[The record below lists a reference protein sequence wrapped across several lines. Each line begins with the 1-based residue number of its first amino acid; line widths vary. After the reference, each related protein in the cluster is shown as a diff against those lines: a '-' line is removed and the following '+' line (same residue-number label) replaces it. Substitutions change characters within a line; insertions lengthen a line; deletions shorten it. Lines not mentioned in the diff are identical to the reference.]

1 MAESFADI
9 EARQADARLAFG
21 RMLRQWRERNGWTQY
36 TVADWGKEA
45 GFPAISYGNLSVIE
59 QGKAGELRRPAFF
72 QLAEANRRIAEQDWG
87 RLKSQEL
94 KDRLKGASPIV
105 DDDGSL
111 WGPIELWSC
120 YVGLRTVPAAY
131 AVKPRPQSPSVSAKE
146 AKELCR
152 SWRELLSGAI
162 EESGQDPLEAI
173 QAIAR
178 QAPAAQ
184 RKQLRT
190 VLTSLGDYTPADL
203 QELWDGEWLPERW
216 IRIWKEGHAAPAT
229 RKRGKAS

>member
-9 EARQADARLAFG
+9 EARQADARRAFG

-87 RLKSQEL
+87 RLKSQIL
-94 KDRLKGASPIV
+94 KDKLKGASPIV

-111 WGPIELWSC
+111 WRPIELWSC
-120 YVGLRTVPAAY
+120 YVGLRPVPTAY
-131 AVKPRPQSPSVSAKE
+131 AVKPRPQSPSVAAKE
-146 AKELCR
+146 AKELSR
-152 SWRELLSGAI
+152 SWREQLSSAV
-162 EESGQDPLEAI
+162 EASGQDPLEAI

-190 VLTSLGDYTPADL
+190 VLTSFGDYTPEDL
-203 QELWDGEWLPERW
+203 QELWDDEWLPERW
-216 IRIWKEGHAAPAT
+216 IRSWKESCAAPAT
-229 RKRGKAS
+229 SKRGKAS